1 MTKRIVLAALAAA
14 VLAPAASAHVTA
26 NPSEAPA
33 GGFAMISFR
42 VPHGCEE
49 SPTTSISVQ
58 IPPGVV
64 SVAPEAVPG
73 WEVETVE
80 GPYDEPVLLHGEEV
94 TEGVKEVT
102 WTGGPLDAHQFLDFG
117 LSMRM
122 PETEGETVYFPV
134 VQTCEQGETGWI
146 TIPVEGEEEPDT
158 PAPGVELLAASGG
171 HGSSSGSSGSDDQT
185 SSDAEEPAT
194 EGDAEAAA
202 AVEAEDDDDGM
213 VMAAMVMGGLGLV
226 AGLGALGLTWRR
238 GRTA

>member
-1 MTKRIVLAALAAA
+1 MTNRILLAAIAAA

-26 NPSEAPA
+26 NPAEAPA
-33 GGFAMISFR
+33 GGFTMISFR

-49 SPTTSISVQ
+49 SATTRLSIQ
-58 IPPGVV
+58 IPEGVV

-80 GPYDEPVLLHGEEV
+80 GPYDEPVQLHGEEV

-122 PETEGETVYFPV
+122 PEAEGETIYFPV
-134 VQTCEQGETGWI
+134 VQTCEQGETSWI
-146 TIPVEGEEEPDT
+146 TIPVAGEEEPDT
-158 PAPGVELLAASGG
+158 PAPGVTLLAASGG
-171 HGSSSGSSGSDDQT
+171 HGSSTGSAGSDDST
-185 SSDAEEPAT
+185 SSAAQEPAT
-194 EGDAEAAA
+194 EAAA
-202 AVEAEDDDDGM
+202 AVEDDEDDDTM
-213 VMAAMVMGGLGLV
+213 AMAALVLGGLGLV

-238 GRTA
+238 GRAA

>member
-1 MTKRIVLAALAAA
+1 MTKRIALAALAAA

-26 NPSEAPA
+26 NPTEAPS

-58 IPPGVV
+58 IPAGVV
-64 SVAPEAVPG
+64 SVAPQAVPG

-80 GPYDEPVLLHGEEV
+80 GPYDEPVMLHGEEV

-102 WTGGPLDAHQFLDFG
+102 WTGGPLDAHQFVDFG
-117 LSMRM
+117 ISMRM
-122 PETEGETVYFPV
+122 PEGDEGDVVYFPV

-158 PAPGVELLAASGG
+158 PAPGVTLLAASGG
-171 HGSSSGSSGSDDQT
+171 HGSSSGSDDMA
-185 SSDAEEPAT
+185 SSDAEET
-194 EGDAEAAA
+194 TAEAAPA
-202 AVEAEDDDDGM
+202 TDVEDDDDGM
-213 VMAAMVMGGLGLV
+213 VMAAMVMGGLGLL